1 LGNEYPLNWVGWL
14 DVDHSGTGRNVAWV
28 ALNTRSRTRAWFPR
42 SVGYALSITTKSKN
56 VVLLVSIVEL
66 ATRFVNHVH
75 GLSRNHINQRH
86 SSLEQRTFEMILS
99 SPVLRAGKNLQVCWF
114 FPPQC
119 SAPARTFRFVGL
131 FLLIEFLAC
140 RRRISSKSHPT
151 RTQSVHC
158 LSSLF
163 ELSNDQFLPH
173 APAPKKAT
181 LCRWHTR
188 EVVHRSADW

>member
-99 SPVLRAGKNLQVCWF
+99 SPVLRAGKNLQVCWSLF
-114 FPPQC
+114 AHRVPRLP
-119 SAPARTFRFVGL
+119 SANFV
-131 FLLIEFLAC
+131 E
-140 RRRISSKSHPT
+140 ISSH
-151 RTQSVHC
+151 
-158 LSSLF
+158 
-163 ELSNDQFLPH
+163 SNSISPLLEFPL
-173 APAPKKAT
+173 
-181 LCRWHTR
+181 
-188 EVVHRSADW
+188 